1 MEWVWIRKKIFFK
14 NFKVSI
20 FISLFRNCQNIDE
33 NILIVKDFEGYVFG
47 GFCSNNW
54 EMNHGF
60 YGTGESFLFT
70 FKVLLVF
77 IKQIYNP
84 KILLLNKIQLK

>member
-1 MEWVWIRKKIFFK
+1 LERWNELKYVRKFKK

-47 GFCSNNW
+47 GFCSNTW

-70 FKVLLVF
+70 FKVFNFYFIFLKKNYLVF
-77 IKQIYNP
+77 FFSY
-84 KILLLNKIQLK
+84 